1 MTTANAA
8 KSKRTLQWAD
18 IEVGDEVTP
27 LEIPITTTMI
37 VAGAIASRDFMP
49 VHHDRDYA
57 NKQGS
62 PNLFMNILTTN
73 GYCVRFLTDWAGPEA
88 MVKNLSIRLGVPCF
102 PDDPLHFTGSVTG
115 KTRGSGGTRP
125 AENFVEVT
133 FKGSNSLG
141 DHVSGTAVLSLLDEA
156 LERDEA

>member
-1 MTTANAA
+1 MTTA
-8 KSKRTLQWAD
+8 KTRTKTLQWAG
-18 IEVGDEVTP
+18 IQVGDEVTP

-102 PDDPLHFTGSVTG
+102 PDDPLRFTGSVTN
-115 KTRGSGGTRP
+115 KTPGQDG
-125 AENFVEVT
+125 ENFVEVT
-133 FKGSNSLG
+133 FKGSNSRG
-141 DHVSGTAVLSLLDEA
+141 DHVSGTAVLSLLDGA
-156 LERDEA
+156 GA

>member
-1 MTTANAA
+1 MTTA
-8 KSKRTLQWAD
+8 KSCTLKWAE
-18 IEVGDEVTP
+18 IEIGDEVTP

-102 PDDPLHFTGSVTG
+102 PDDPLRFTGRVTG
-115 KTRGSGGTRP
+115 KTEGAGSQAG
-125 AENFVEVT
+125 ENFVQVT
-133 FKGSNSLG
+133 FQGANSLG
-141 DHVSGTAVLSLLDEA
+141 NHVAGTAVLSLLDEA
-156 LERDEA
+156 GV

>member
-1 MTTANAA
+1 MTTT
-8 KSKRTLQWAD
+8 KTGGTTPKKTLQWAD
-18 IEVGDEVTP
+18 IEVGQEVTP
-27 LEIPITTTMI
+27 IEIPITTTMI

-102 PDDPLHFTGSVTG
+102 PDDPLRFTGNVTG
-115 KTRGSGGTRP
+115 KTEGQDG
-125 AENFVEVT
+125 ENFVEVT

-141 DHVSGTAVLSLLDEA
+141 DHVSGTAVLSLLDGA
-156 LERDEA
+156 GA

>member
-1 MTTANAA
+1 MTTAKA
-8 KSKRTLQWAD
+8 RTTTLKWAD
-18 IEVGDEVTP
+18 IEVGDEVAP

-62 PNLFMNILTTN
+62 PNLFMHILTSN

-102 PDDPLHFTGSVTG
+102 PDDPLRFTGTVTG
-115 KTRGSGGTRP
+115 KTEGSAG
-125 AENFVEVT
+125 ENFVEVA
-133 FKGSNSLG
+133 FRASNSLG
-141 DHVSGTAVLSLLDEA
+141 DHVSGTAVLSLLDGA
-156 LERDEA
+156 GA

>member
-1 MTTANAA
+1 MTTT
-8 KSKRTLQWAD
+8 KIRTTTLKWSD

-73 GYCVRFLTDWAGPEA
+73 GYCLRFLTDWAGPEA
-88 MVKNLSIRLGVPCF
+88 MVKKLSIRLGIPCF
-102 PDDPLHFTGSVTG
+102 PDDPLRFTGSVTS
-115 KTRGSGGTRP
+115 KTEGQDG
-125 AENFVEVT
+125 ENFIEVT
-133 FKGSNSLG
+133 FKGANSLG
-141 DHVSGTAVLSLLDEA
+141 NHVSGTAILSLLDGA
-156 LERDEA
+156 GA

>member
-1 MTTANAA
+1 MTIT
-8 KSKRTLQWAD
+8 SGRTTTLRWQD
-18 IEVGDEVTP
+18 IAEGDEVNP

-37 VAGAIASRDFMP
+37 VAGAIATRDFMP

-57 NKQGS
+57 KQQGS

-102 PDDPLHFTGSVTG
+102 PDDPLRFTGSVTN
-115 KTRGSGGTRP
+115 KTEGSDG
-125 AENFVEVT
+125 ENFVEVT

-141 DHVSGTAVLSLLDEA
+141 DHVSGTAVLSLLDGSGA
-156 LERDEA
+156 

>member
-8 KSKRTLQWAD
+8 VSKRTLQWAD
-18 IEVGDEVTP
+18 IEVGHEVTP

-102 PDDPLHFTGSVTG
+102 PDDPLRFTGGVTN
-115 KTRGSGGTRP
+115 KTAGQGG
-125 AENFVEVT
+125 ENFVEVT
-133 FKGSNSLG
+133 FKGSNGLG
-141 DHVSGTAVLSLLDEA
+141 DHVSGTAVLSLLDGA
-156 LERDEA
+156 GA

>member
-1 MTTANAA
+1 MTTTAG
-8 KSKRTLQWAD
+8 RTTTLRWQD
-18 IEVGDEVTP
+18 IAEGDEVTP

-37 VAGAIASRDFMP
+37 VAGAIATRDFMP

-57 NKQGS
+57 KQQGS

-102 PDDPLHFTGSVTG
+102 PDDPLRFTGGVTA
-115 KTRGSGGTRP
+115 KTEGSAG
-125 AENFVEVT
+125 ENFVEVT

-141 DHVSGTAVLSLLDEA
+141 DHVSGTAVLSLLDGSGA
-156 LERDEA
+156 

>member
-1 MTTANAA
+1 MTTAKA
-8 KSKRTLQWAD
+8 RTTTLKWAD

-62 PNLFMNILTTN
+62 PNLFMNILTSN

-102 PDDPLHFTGSVTG
+102 PDDPLRFTGSVT
-115 KTRGSGGTRP
+115 SAAGGPVATNLADLADPTQYTCVATHDHDRDDDHD
-125 AENFVEVT
+125 
-133 FKGSNSLG
+133 G
-141 DHVSGTAVLSLLDEA
+141 DHDDDHGH
-156 LERDEA
+156 